1 MEQHQ
6 LLQAQITSQKC
17 PWHEDVERRIVANE
31 NSVESIEKSL
41 LEYRNEQTGIL
52 ETLKIDLA
60 TIKERVCNSD
70 KVTWQFYVTLLGIFV
85 MIIMGVIEK
94 ILK

>member
-1 MEQHQ
+1 METSQQ
-6 LLQAQITSQKC
+6 LLQAPAQKC

-31 NSVESIEKSL
+31 NSVENIEKSL

-70 KVTWQFYVTLLGIFV
+70 KMTWQTYVTIFGV
-85 MIIMGVIEK
+85 LIMIAMA
-94 ILK
+94 ILDKFLK

>member
-1 MEQHQ
+1 ME
-6 LLQAQITSQKC
+6 TSPQQPAQKC

-85 MIIMGVIEK
+85 MIVMNVLEK